1 MAVYGICLDPS
12 GRVLL
17 VRAAAYL
24 TVAGDW
30 FLPGGGIDHGE
41 DPATALR
48 RELREETGLEVE
60 VGALL
65 GALSDVFTLP
75 DGTDL
80 HTVRLVHRIDGWAGR
95 APAGGRRVVGRGPV
109 GPHRRGPVAAAAA
122 ATSAR
127 PSTASPERAPHGGGS
142 GRRRPQAG
150 SGWRPPARPDRARS

>member
-1 MAVYGICLDPS
+1 MATARPDGPQRRRQRVAVYGICLDPS

-80 HTVRLVHRIDGWAGR
+80 HTVRLVHRIDAWSGELR
-95 APAGGRRVVGRGPV
+95 SEVGGSSDEARWVPV
-109 GPHRRGPVAAAAA
+109 G
-122 ATSAR
+122 
-127 PSTASPERAPHGGGS
+127 E
-142 GRRRPQAG
+142 
-150 SGWRPPARPDRARS
+150 ARSLPLRPYVRGALDRFT